1 MDGSQKV
8 FASTNQHINNES
20 IEENASCNIYTGTFT
35 TNRDL
40 VQHLNFCRRRYI
52 ANNGSQTKTTSD
64 GNKDNTKNSSRSK
77 ATKFQIILKVKKS
90 FT

>member
-52 ANNGSQTKTTSD
+52 ANNGSQTKQQAME
-64 GNKDNTKNSSRSK
+64 TK
-77 ATKFQIILKVKKS
+77 IILKTATEARQQNS
-90 FT
+90 R